1 MKHTVIFKITL
12 DITYLKNFL
21 NQGKKYLKEISEMKI
36 TDDMVIRYQ
45 LKYVFYSIKKNDQN

>member
-12 DITYLKNFL
+12 AITYLKNFL
-21 NQGKKYLKEISEMKI
+21 NQGKIYLKEISEMKI

>member
-21 NQGKKYLKEISEMKI
+21 NQGKIYLKEISEMKI